1 MESTWYLGGEEVI
14 QHVDH
19 LHNLVVSVT
28 TLLFEGGVQQGPLNY
43 QFWGNQTMQMYGNFQ
58 GFHLQ

>member
-1 MESTWYLGGEEVI
+1 MFVFKRLTPLRTPMESTWYLGGRLVI

-28 TLLFEGGVQQGPLNY
+28 TLLFEGGVQQGSLNY
-43 QFWGNQTMQMYGNFQ
+43 PF
-58 GFHLQ
+58 